1 MIIKYPQGKNILDYS
16 ELYVHNNMFTYL
28 KTIFLLKIDLANYMF
43 AFFTNLLII
52 AFKKKDVI
60 LLQST
65 KATLINKY
73 INIYLSNIIKYIT
86 Y

>member
-28 KTIFLLKIDLANYMF
+28 KTIFLLKIDLANNMF

-52 AFKKKDVI
+52 AFKKKRCYT
-60 LLQST
+60 ST
-65 KATLINKY
+65 EYESHIDK
-73 INIYLSNIIKYIT
+73 
-86 Y
+86 